1 MHLAACR
8 KLLAQREE
16 AQKRA
21 EALKQQA
28 KEEKESTASGEKRKR
43 KAATKLVSFDLI
55 MSHQQYSSYK
65 GKGVPGLN

>member
-43 KAATKLVSFDLI
+43 KAATKLVLFDFVL
-55 MSHQQYSSYK
+55 Y
-65 GKGVPGLN
+65 VPSTIF